1 MATKRK
7 QKRKSTRKSEPS
19 VTKADLNRRLLSIES
34 LMAQNVDALQ
44 SVLAGIQS
52 ILDRLELAQDA
63 ALKVL
68 AAPDPVPGLAEGLP
82 TSFDEFMRRFP
93 LFTSILNPEKARA
106 WNEAQAAAQ
115 SPSPVEPAPAT
126 DSTPATVADVVAAWR
141 TEGDVL

>member
-7 QKRKSTRKSEPS
+7 QKRKTTRKSEPS

-68 AAPDPVPGLAEGLP
+68 AAPDPVLP
-82 TSFDEFMRRFP
+82 S
-93 LFTSILNPEKARA
+93 SVGA
-106 WNEAQAAAQ
+106 
-115 SPSPVEPAPAT
+115 APAT
-126 DSTPATVADVVAAWR
+126 DSTPATVAG
-141 TEGDVL
+141 EGDA

>member
-68 AAPDPVPGLAEGLP
+68 AAPDPVPGLAEGIP
-82 TSFDEFMRRFP
+82 ANFDEFMRRLP
-93 LFTSILNPEKARA
+93 MVASILNPEKAEKARA

-115 SPSPVEPAPAT
+115 TPSPVEPAPAT
-126 DSTPATVADVVAAWR
+126 DSTPATVAG
-141 TEGDVL
+141 EGDVP